1 MPVSDFRVVGENYIP
16 GKEYPIWKCDNE
28 CINATILGS
37 VDDGCALEEVVRLI
51 NIENSQSGLTIVRD
65 AFGKRYYAL
74 VNLNQ
79 GIKDSFENSIGG
91 VLGGYLLESCNKEMW
106 KTLNKYG
113 KVYNVYSHQ
122 IKDCFETCLFRMRY
136 YVGSAELQEF
146 IDYIIEF
153 QSGGNPY
160 LMFYLKNKKP
170 YFILVSVNNL
180 DYEINCV

>member
-37 VDDGCALEEVVRLI
+37 VDDGCDLEEVVRLI

-74 VNLNQ
+74 VNLNH
-79 GIKDSFENSIGG
+79 GTGLFEHDVCG
-91 VLGGYLLESCNKEMW
+91 VLKGYLQESCDEEML
-106 KTLNKYG
+106 KIINKYG
-113 KVYNVYSHQ
+113 KVSNVYSRQ
-122 IKDCFETCLFRMRY
+122 NRDCFKTYLFDIQSY
-136 YVGSAELQEF
+136 AKSKKLQEF
-146 IDYIIEF
+146 IDYVIEF
-153 QSGGNPY
+153 QSGGSPY